1 MPSLPFTAR
10 NLLAPMEGVTDPLFR
25 RLVLNLHS
33 PNDLG
38 GTFTEFLRVSNQART
53 ARTIQEHLGPQGP
66 IPVGLQLMGSAS
78 EALIQTARTAVDSG
92 VKLIDLNFG
101 CPSKGALK
109 GCAGSS
115 LLDDPKSLE
124 GVVADIHAA
133 VGEQVP
139 VTAKLRAGGEDDE
152 LLEDLIRAACAGG
165 AAMVTLHART
175 RREAYAPLAPW
186 ERLARAVAAS
196 SVPLC
201 GNGGINTHQDFERMR
216 SETGCQYAM
225 VGRAALGNPWI
236 FSGHEP
242 DAAECADFLL
252 SYADGLLAR
261 NAPLR
266 GTVSRLKQLLRHWS
280 VGGIAEG
287 PDGRRSWLHERD
299 PNKVMDRLH
308 ALQTDLQPAHRFGQ

>member
-1 MPSLPFTAR
+1 MPRLPFTAR

-33 PNDLG
+33 PDELG

-78 EALIQTARTAVDSG
+78 EALVQTARTAVDSG

-101 CPSKGALK
+101 CPSKGALR

-115 LLDDPKSLE
+115 LLDDPGSLE

-175 RREAYAPLAPW
+175 RREAYAPPAPW

-201 GNGGINTHQDFERMR
+201 GNGGINTHQDLERMR

-242 DAAECADFLL
+242 DASECADFLL
-252 SYADGLLAR
+252 SYAEGLLAR
-261 NAPLR
+261 DAPLR

-308 ALQTDLQPAHRFGQ
+308 ALQADLQPAHRFGQ

>member
-1 MPSLPFTAR
+1 MPRLPFTAR

-33 PNDLG
+33 PDYLG

-53 ARTIQEHLGPQGP
+53 ARTIQAHLGPQGP

-101 CPSKGALK
+101 CPSKGAIK

-115 LLDDPKSLE
+115 LLDDPNSLE

-175 RREAYAPLAPW
+175 RREAYAPPAPW

-201 GNGGINTHQDFERMR
+201 GNGGINTHQDLERMR

-236 FSGHEP
+236 LSGHEP
-242 DAAECADFLL
+242 DAAERAD
-252 SYADGLLAR
+252 STA
-261 NAPLR
+261 
-266 GTVSRLKQLLRHWS
+266 TIIS
-280 VGGIAEG
+280 
-287 PDGRRSWLHERD
+287 
-299 PNKVMDRLH
+299 
-308 ALQTDLQPAHRFGQ
+308 AH